1 MGDRRID
8 VDGPPLVIAHGND
21 AATLGEC
28 SRGYSSQDHQE
39 KQASV
44 HR

>member
-8 VDGPPLVIAHGND
+8 VDGPPLVIAQGND
-21 AATLGEC
+21 TALGEY